1 VTKFAGSPALW
12 TLEFAQFIM
21 VGYYLLGGPYS
32 MQMGDH
38 VRMDLVYSMWSP
50 RRKAAIDAVTVLFLL
65 FYLCVLLYGGIS
77 STTYAI
83 EYGERAHSVWRPY
96 MWPVKLVAAIGV
108 FLMLLQT
115 TCRILPRYPLF
126 ARCQRQSCQRGGSLS
141 YELIALFMFA
151 AMMALLLTG
160 QRVFGVIGAVA
171 VIAALP
177 CGAPAAL
184 RSPSRN
190 RSS

>member
-1 VTKFAGSPALW
+1 MRFVEAYIRAIDAFNRKVGRFAMYLIFGLMGVLLWSTLTKLAGSPAVW
-12 TLEFAQFIM
+12 TLELAQFVM

-77 STTYAI
+77 SATYAI

-96 MWPVKLVAAIGV
+96 MWPVKLVAVAGV

-115 TCRILPRYPLF
+115 LAEFFRDILYL
-126 ARCQRQSCQRGGSLS
+126 RGVSVNHASEAGL
-141 YELIALFMFA
+141 
-151 AMMALLLTG
+151 
-160 QRVFGVIGAVA
+160 
-171 VIAALP
+171 
-177 CGAPAAL
+177 
-184 RSPSRN
+184 
-190 RSS
+190 